1 VPLGPPEGRAH
12 PRLGRRPVVLFGH
25 RARY

>member
-1 VPLGPPEGRAH
+1 MTLGPPEGGAD